1 MSDICESCGQV
12 IHADAVE
19 QEVERVKQW
28 CREVGVVPV
37 LGNCLRQNDCAR
49 YLGRA
54 TKTLQNWGD
63 GFPSRRLRGRTYVS
77 ISDLAQFIVA
87 SGED

>member
-37 LGNCLRQNDCAR
+37 LGN
-49 YLGRA
+49 
-54 TKTLQNWGD
+54 
-63 GFPSRRLRGRTYVS
+63 
-77 ISDLAQFIVA
+77 
-87 SGED
+87 